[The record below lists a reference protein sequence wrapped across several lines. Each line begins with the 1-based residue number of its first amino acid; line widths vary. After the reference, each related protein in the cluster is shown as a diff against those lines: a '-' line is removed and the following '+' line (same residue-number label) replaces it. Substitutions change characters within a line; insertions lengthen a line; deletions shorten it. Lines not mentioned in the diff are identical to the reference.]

1 MNENKISFWKIF
13 WPTLVAVLI
22 AFIVWVMFFFG
33 VVGGIIAVFSGDKDD
48 SFEKKTILK
57 MSLKGVIA
65 ENSDA
70 QLDPYSFSIERKT
83 GLSDLLYGLEKAE
96 KDENISG
103 VYVELDGLNCGVSTA
118 RELREA
124 LIHFQNSGKFVVA
137 YSAGELITLKQFY
150 LTSAIKENYAFP
162 TTRIEFLGL
171 GSQYNYFK
179 NMLDKLGVEMQVIRG
194 RENHFKS
201 AVEPFLFSQMSD
213 SSRFQT
219 QRILNQVWAT
229 IRNDISQS
237 IHVDSAKLRDLAL
250 NASVNSANEAQKHRF
265 FNKVVYHDEVLEI
278 LKGKVKAKT
287 IEDIKFYD
295 FEKYARSN
303 FYKDQSLKAV
313 DKPNVAVILA
323 EGGIDVA
330 GDELSS
336 DNIATY
342 IREARLD
349 KNIKTIVLRVNSPGG
364 SALASDIIWRE
375 VYLANKAKTV
385 VVSMGDVAASGGY
398 FIACPASYIFAQP
411 TTITGSIGVF
421 GLIPFTGKFFEDK
434 LGITFDNVSTGPH
447 AVLSTNKK
455 LSPKEIGIIQ
465 TEVDVIYNQ
474 FLGRV
479 SEGRNLT
486 MSQVHKIAR
495 GRVWTGSD
503 AKKIGLVDELGG
515 LKDAINYAAKKKNIK
530 DVRLKYWPLKELD
543 PFEELVDQ
551 FESMK
556 KDKKSKMLVSTKLPS
571 YIRKYWSE
579 LQRLESYNGIQMRL
593 PIEYT
598 LE

>member
-1 MNENKISFWKIF
+1 MNEGRISFWRIF

-22 AFIVWVMFFFG
+22 AFIVWVLFFFG
-33 VVGGIIAVFSGDKDD
+33 VIGGIVAVFSNDKED
-48 SFEKKTILK
+48 SMDKKTILK
-57 MSLKGVIA
+57 MSLKGVIT

-70 QLDPYSFSIERKT
+70 QIDPYSFSIERKT
-83 GLSDLLYGLEKAE
+83 GLSDLLYGLEKAG

-103 VYVELDGLNCGVSTA
+103 IYIELDGLNCGVSTA

-124 LIHFQNSGKFVVA
+124 LIHFQKSGKFVVA

-171 GSQYNYFK
+171 GTQYSYFK
-179 NMLDKLGVEMQVIRG
+179 NMLDKLGVQIQVIRG

-213 SSRFQT
+213 SSRLQT
-219 QRILNQVWAT
+219 QRILNQVWST
-229 IRNDISQS
+229 MRSDISNS
-237 IHVDSAKLRDLAL
+237 IQVDTAKLATLATT
-250 NASVNSANEAQKHRF
+250 ASVNSATEAHKLHF
-265 FNKVVYHDEVLEI
+265 FKKVAYHDEVLEI
-278 LKGKVKAKT
+278 LKEKVNASSF
-287 IEDIKFYD
+287 DDLKFYD
-295 FEKYARSN
+295 FEKYARTN
-303 FYKDQSLKAV
+303 FYKDQALKTV
-313 DKPNVAVILA
+313 SKPNIAVILA
-323 EGGIDVA
+323 EGGIAVS

-336 DNIATY
+336 DNVASY

-375 VYLANKAKTV
+375 VYLANKAKSV

-421 GLIPFTGKFFEDK
+421 GVIPFTGKFFEDK
-434 LGITFDNVSTGPH
+434 LGVTFDNVSTGPH

-455 LSPKEIGIIQ
+455 LSPQEIGIIQ

-479 SEGRNLT
+479 SEGRKLT
-486 MSQVHKIAR
+486 MNQVHKIAR

-503 AKKIGLVDELGG
+503 AKKIGLVDELGS
-515 LKDAINYAAKKKNIK
+515 LKDAINYAAKKKKIQ
-530 DVRLKYWPLKELD
+530 DIRLKYWPLKELD

-556 KDKKSKMLVSTKLPS
+556 EDKKSNMFVSTKLPS

-579 LQRLESYNGIQMRL
+579 LKQLETYSGIQMRL

>member
-13 WPTLVAVLI
+13 WPTLVAMLI
-22 AFIVWVMFFFG
+22 AFVVWIMFFFG
-33 VVGGIIAVFSGDKDD
+33 IIGGIIAFFSGDKKE
-48 SFEKKTILK
+48 SVVKKTILK
-57 MSLKGVIA
+57 MSLKGDIT

-70 QLDPYSFSIERKT
+70 QIDPYSFSIERKT
-83 GLSDLLYGLEKAE
+83 GLSDLLFGLEKAE

-103 VYVELDGLNCGVSTA
+103 IYLELDGLNCGVSSA
-118 RELREA
+118 RELRDA
-124 LIHFQNSGKFVVA
+124 LVHFQRSGKFIVA

-171 GSQYNYFK
+171 GTQYNYFK

-201 AVEPFLFSQMSD
+201 AVEPFLYSQMSD
-213 SSRFQT
+213 SSRLQT
-219 QRILNQVWAT
+219 QRILNQVWST
-229 IRNDISQS
+229 MRSDISNNIQ
-237 IHVDSAKLRDLAL
+237 VDTAKLASLASS
-250 NASVNSANEAQKHRF
+250 ASVNSAVEAHKLHF
-265 FNKVVYHDEVLEI
+265 FNKVAYHDEVLEI
-278 LKGKVKAKT
+278 LKQKVNAST
-287 IEDIKFYD
+287 LDDLKFYD
-295 FEKYARSN
+295 FEKYARTN
-303 FYKDQSLKAV
+303 FYKDQAIKSV
-313 DKPNVAVILA
+313 SKPNIAVILA
-323 EGGIDVA
+323 EGGIDVS
-330 GDELSS
+330 GSELSS
-336 DNIATY
+336 DNVASY

-375 VYLANKAKTV
+375 VYLANKVKSV

-398 FIACPASYIFAQP
+398 FISCPASYIFAQP

-421 GLIPFTGKFFEDK
+421 GLIPYIGKFFEDK
-434 LGITFDNVSTGPH
+434 LGISFDQVTTGPH

-455 LSPKEIGIIQ
+455 LSPQEIGIIQ
-465 TEVDVIYNQ
+465 SEVDIIYNQ

-486 MSQVHKIAR
+486 MNQVHKIAR

-515 LKDAINYAAKKKNIK
+515 IKDAINYAAKKKNIK

-551 FESMK
+551 FETMK
-556 KDKKSKMLVSTKLPS
+556 KDKKSNMLVSVKIPS

-579 LQRLESYNGIQMRL
+579 LQQLEAYSGIQMRL

>member
-1 MNENKISFWKIF
+1 MNESRISFWKIF

-22 AFIVWVMFFFG
+22 AFIVWVLFFFG
-33 VVGGIIAVFSGDKDD
+33 VIGGLVAVFSSDKDD
-48 SFEKKTILK
+48 SIDKKTILK
-57 MSLKGVIA
+57 MSLKGVLA

-83 GLSDLLYGLEKAE
+83 GLSDLLYGLDKAE

-103 VYVELDGLNCGVSTA
+103 IYLELDGLNCGVSTA

-137 YSAGELITLKQFY
+137 YSSGELISLKQFY

-171 GSQYNYFK
+171 GSQYSYFK

-194 RENHFKS
+194 RDNHFKS
-201 AVEPFLFSQMSD
+201 AVEPYLFSQMSD
-213 SSRFQT
+213 SSRLQT
-219 QRILNQVWAT
+219 QRILNQIWAT
-229 IRNDISQS
+229 IRTDVSQS
-237 IHVDSAKLRDLAL
+237 IHIDTAKLQNFAIK
-250 NASVNSANEAQKHRF
+250 ASVNSAFSAQKMHF
-265 FNKVVYHDEVLEI
+265 FNKVAYYDEVLEL
-278 LKGKVKAKT
+278 LKTKVKAKT
-287 IEDIKFYD
+287 LDDLKFYD
-295 FEKYARSN
+295 FEKYARTN
-303 FYKDQSLKAV
+303 FYKDQALKV
-313 DKPNVAVILA
+313 VSKPNIAVILA
-323 EGGIDVA
+323 EGGIDVS
-330 GDELSS
+330 GSELSS
-336 DNIATY
+336 DNVASY

-421 GLIPFTGKFFEDK
+421 GVIPFTGKFFEDK
-434 LGITFDNVSTGPH
+434 LGVTFDNVSTGPH

-465 TEVDVIYNQ
+465 SEVDMIYNQ

-479 SEGRNLT
+479 SEGRKLT
-486 MSQVHKIAR
+486 MNQVHNIAR

-515 LKDAINYAAKKKNIK
+515 LKDAIDFAAKKKNIQ
-530 DVRLKYWPLKELD
+530 DIRLKYWPLKEID

-551 FESMK
+551 LESMK
-556 KDKKSKMLVSTKLPS
+556 KDKKNNVLVSTKLPS

-579 LQRLESYNGIQMRL
+579 LQKLETYSGIQMRL